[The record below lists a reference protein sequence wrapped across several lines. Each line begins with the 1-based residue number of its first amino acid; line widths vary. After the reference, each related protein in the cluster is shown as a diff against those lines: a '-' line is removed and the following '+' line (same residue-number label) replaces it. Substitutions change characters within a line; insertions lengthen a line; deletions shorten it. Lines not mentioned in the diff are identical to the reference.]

1 MSDEISYMLSGCHCT
16 PSTKGCDG
24 ISIASITPSAVLPGN
39 LQRFPH
45 LLNYLMMKTVCVGKL
60 SDNPVQP
67 AASNSIHFMTD
78 VLSRD
83 ACLHMVD

>member
-24 ISIASITPSAVLPGN
+24 ISIASITPSAVLPVTCSAS
-39 LQRFPH
+39 PTSSS
-45 LLNYLMMKTVCVGKL
+45 YLMMKTVCVGKL